1 MLIETVEERLS
12 EECGCPEHDI
22 MLNHISATVHM
33 EKNGDGEAFVDFGDW
48 QEYRYTI
55 FSKNHPYTFDRLRN
69 FIKVVFITWP
79 FGMSHDSCLRS
90 QNYRNQTIYL

>member
-48 QEYRYTI
+48 QEEWF
-55 FSKNHPYTFDRLRN
+55 FSCCGNIEELKR
-69 FIKVVFITWP
+69 KVASKLKAMPVE
-79 FGMSHDSCLRS
+79 R
-90 QNYRNQTIYL
+90 

>member
-22 MLNHISATVHM
+22 MLNHISTTVHM

-48 QEYRYTI
+48 PMNGSFHAVETL
-55 FSKNHPYTFDRLRN
+55 KN
-69 FIKVVFITWP
+69 
-79 FGMSHDSCLRS
+79 
-90 QNYRNQTIYL
+90 